1 MDISIANILID
12 LIKTACVV
20 IAFAYVVTRSGFFT
34 EVLDKKL
41 SFKNQ
46 ALLILLFGGLSIFGT
61 YGGLQLPSGAIANIR
76 DLGPMVAGL
85 VGGPLVGFGA
95 GLIGGV
101 HRYFLGGFVCIPCSL
116 STVLAGLLGGAIY
129 RLKRGEFV
137 AVWQAMLFAIFMELL
152 HMGLTLLMAKPY
164 EQALGVVKEVILP
177 MVGANALGIAIFAFI
192 IGNLITERR
201 TAAERESFR
210 RELERTEY
218 EMETARGIQQSFL
231 PESPPKIAG
240 FELAALNIPARQVGG
255 DFYDFIPISADR
267 TGIVI
272 ADVSGKGVP
281 AALFMALSR
290 ALVRANVHET
300 ISTADAIEKA
310 NHLIAEEA
318 KFGMFVTLFYAVLD
332 STRNM
337 LQYVNA
343 GHNPPIMLKRGS
355 SEVTLLKAK
364 GIALGAMED
373 VKLEQ
378 KEVELATN
386 DVVLL
391 YTDGITEAVN
401 DKGEQFGTDRLEN
414 VIANNTDLST
424 QQLINLIKEEVN
436 EFARGQQQYDD
447 FTLVALKA
455 TGGSYSA
462 GK

>member
-20 IAFAYVVTRSGFFT
+20 VAFAYVVTRTGFFA

-46 ALLILLFGGLSIFGT
+46 AILVLLFGALSIFGT

-85 VGGPLVGFGA
+85 VAGPLVGFGA

-137 AVWQAMLFAIFMELL
+137 AVWQAILFAVFMELL
-152 HMGLTLLMAKPY
+152 HMGLTLLIARPY
-164 EQALGVVKEVILP
+164 EQALAVVKEVILP
-177 MVGANALGIAIFAFI
+177 MTGANALGMAIFAFI
-192 IGNLITERR
+192 IRNLITERR

-210 RELERTEY
+210 REIERTEY

-231 PESPPKIAG
+231 PESPPRIEG
-240 FELAALNIPARQVGG
+240 FELAALNLPARQVGG
-255 DFYDFIPISADR
+255 DFYDFIPVSENEW
-267 TGIVI
+267 GIII

-290 ALVRANVHET
+290 TLVRANVT
-300 ISTADAIEKA
+300 DNITASQAIQKA
-310 NHLIAEEA
+310 NHMISQEA
-318 KFGMFVTLFYAVLD
+318 KMGMFVTLFYAVL
-332 STRNM
+332 TPEKRR

-343 GHNPPIMLKRGS
+343 GHNPPFVVKKNSGDVI
-355 SEVTLLKAK
+355 LLRAS
-364 GIALGAMED
+364 GIAMGVMDD
-373 VKLEQ
+373 VSLEE
-378 KEVELATN
+378 KEIALDSN
-386 DVVLL
+386 DIVVF
-391 YTDGITEAVN
+391 YTDGITEAIN
-401 DKGEQFGTDRLEN
+401 GAGEQFGEKSLVETITHNANLPVKDLVDR
-414 VIANNTDLST
+414 VKDD
-424 QQLINLIKEEVN
+424 V
-436 EFARGQQQYDD
+436 FAFAQGQPQHDD
-447 FTLVALKA
+447 FTLVILKA
-455 TGGSYSA
+455 T
-462 GK
+462 

>member
-1 MDISIANILID
+1 MDISVANILID

-20 IAFAYVVTRSGFFT
+20 VAFAYVVTRTGFFA
-34 EVLDKKL
+34 EILDKKF
-41 SFKNQ
+41 SFRNQ
-46 ALLILLFGGLSIFGT
+46 AILILLFGALSIFGT
-61 YGGLQLPSGAIANIR
+61 YGGLKLPSGAIANIR

-85 VGGPLVGFGA
+85 IGGPLVGLGA

-137 AVWQAMLFAIFMELL
+137 AVWQAILFAIFMELL
-152 HMGLTLLMAKPY
+152 HMGSVLLIARPY
-164 EQALGVVKEVILP
+164 EQALAVVKEVILP
-177 MVGANALGIAIFAFI
+177 MTGANALGMAIFAFI
-192 IGNLITERR
+192 IRNLITERR
-201 TAAERESFR
+201 TAEERESYR

-231 PESPPKIAG
+231 PESPPRIEG
-240 FELAALNIPARQVGG
+240 FELAALNLPARQVGG
-255 DFYDFIPISADR
+255 DFFDFIPISEDR
-267 TGIVI
+267 MGIVI

-290 ALVRANVHET
+290 ALVRANVYET
-300 ISTADAIEKA
+300 ITTSEAIEKA

-332 STRNM
+332 STRSV

-355 SEVTLLKAK
+355 SEAILLKAN

-378 KEVELATN
+378 KEVELAMS
-386 DVVLL
+386 DVVVL
-391 YTDGITEAVN
+391 YTDGITEAIN
-401 DKGEQFGTDRLEN
+401 DKGEQFGTDRLESM
-414 VIANNTDLST
+414 ISNNADLPT
-424 QQLINLIKEEVN
+424 QQLINLIKDGVN

-447 FTLVALKA
+447 FTLVVLKA
-455 TGGSYSA
+455 TGGP
-462 GK
+462 